1 MPLFAIIAHDRPDT
15 GTLRAD
21 TRPRHLPYLEAIV
34 AQTVAAGPMLDE
46 SGLPTGSLI
55 IADFADLDAA
65 KACAAARSAKSAM
78 MIDPV
83 GTPDSLSVGPAT
95 TIRGRIASR
104 YGR

>member
-65 KACAAARSAKSAM
+65 KDFAAA
-78 MIDPV
+78 DPYAQAGLFAQV
-83 GTPDSLSVGPAT
+83 SVTGYRQVFP
-95 TIRGRIASR
+95 
-104 YGR
+104 